1 MKFDKSKK
9 DVLTVENLNFLT
21 DTLTKSLKKIDGL
34 TFEKDTEQSLNVNE
48 ITFKYKKDFYIL
60 NLENFTSSE
69 KLESEDLHNM

>member
-21 DTLTKSLKKIDGL
+21 DTLTESLKKIDGL
-34 TFEKDTEQSLNVNE
+34 TFEEDTQSLNVNE

>member
-34 TFEKDTEQSLNVNE
+34 TFEEDTQSLNVNE